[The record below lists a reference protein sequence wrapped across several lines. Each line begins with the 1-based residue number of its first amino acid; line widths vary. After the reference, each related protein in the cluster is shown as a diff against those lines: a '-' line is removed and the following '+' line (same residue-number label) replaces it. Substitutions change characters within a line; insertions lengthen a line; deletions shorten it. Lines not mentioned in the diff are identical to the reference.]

1 MMLIV
6 QEIGPWEATWSAES
20 SGFGRATIFA

>member
-6 QEIGPWEATWSAES
+6 QEIGPWEATWSAGL
-20 SGFGRATIFA
+20 SGFGRAIISA